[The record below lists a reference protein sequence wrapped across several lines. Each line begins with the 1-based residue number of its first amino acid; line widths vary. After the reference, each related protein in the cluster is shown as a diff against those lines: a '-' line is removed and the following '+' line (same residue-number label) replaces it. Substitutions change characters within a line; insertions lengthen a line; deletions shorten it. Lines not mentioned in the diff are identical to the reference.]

1 MEVRLGSCLKTWG
14 NTEWNSGLGSIASF
28 CTRSRETKPTTPTSR
43 TIFVSKAHCS
53 TAKRL
58 AMKII
63 VPDTAGNSWQ
73 KRPWGSSVIPP
84 AAWSPGTNVLG
95 KWRKH
100 LETPGGARHWKYH
113 KSAGSQPSWK
123 PQGGMTHPRIT
134 SVYVGQIP
142 MLSGEI
148 LTTLYI
154 LCITNVMQLYVYI
167 HCCYIYIILYLYSL
181 SMSVNPSLYLIYLQ
195 YLSRLFSPVLL
206 FLSLF
211 SSFLFSYLMVSDLN
225 YWVFP
230 YPSIRCSLQVS
241 SNNLI
246 ISYPLI
252 HRILSILVL
261 CYHLERLSGPPKPQ
275 RKGLWATKVL
285 REETG
290 RSSVKSGSYHETIR
304 NLEI

>member
-1 MEVRLGSCLKTWG
+1 MVK
-14 NTEWNSGLGSIASF
+14 
-28 CTRSRETKPTTPTSR
+28 
-43 TIFVSKAHCS
+43 
-53 TAKRL
+53 
-58 AMKII
+58 
-63 VPDTAGNSWQ
+63 
-73 KRPWGSSVIPP
+73 
-84 AAWSPGTNVLG
+84 SP
-95 KWRKH
+95 
-100 LETPGGARHWKYH
+100 
-113 KSAGSQPSWK
+113 
-123 PQGGMTHPRIT
+123 
-134 SVYVGQIP
+134 
-142 MLSGEI
+142 
-148 LTTLYI
+148 
-154 LCITNVMQLYVYI
+154 QLYTYFALQMSCNCMYTYTVVISMLY
-167 HCCYIYIILYLYSL
+167 LYLYSL
-181 SMSVNPSLYLIYLQ
+181 SISVNPSLYLIYLQ

-211 SSFLFSYLMVSDLN
+211 SSFLFSYLMVSYLN

-261 CYHLERLSGPPKPQ
+261 CYHLERLIGPPKPQ